1 MNERTIERLPDLLR
15 RLVQDFLDADDRAE
29 YLERELENYE
39 GSSWIQI
46 EDKLPDV
53 VEVRVKLKDGSQI
66 ECWSQSDGDFYWKGG
81 GAEIF
86 IPEENVTHWKP
97 SYLQVKDS

>member
-1 MNERTIERLPDLLR
+1 MSKQEIPKYPAHAVKMIDNSAGDEDVL
-15 RLVQDFLDADDRAE
+15 FLFA
-29 YLERELENYE
+29 Y
-39 GSSWIQI
+39 
-46 EDKLPDV
+46 KV
-53 VEVRVKLKDGSQI
+53 DGV
-66 ECWSQSDGDFYWKGG
+66 FYWKGG